1 MQVKRLAWLGT
12 RTERFDET
20 TAFFRDVLGI
30 PMFNEEPG
38 FGMLQ
43 LPSGD
48 RDFVEVFA
56 PDNPS
61 AALYST
67 GPVVGLLVDDIDQAR
82 VELDTGREHLRD
94 HAGLAPADWLDA
106 DDLDGPAPIALAIEL
121 EEEHALPLPEL
132 ELATPHRNRLSGR
145 AQEHRHTV
153 GVAVRGLNVLGTDV
167 FRAAVPIVVGVVVL
181 GGDEPPEEH
190 GEVLEESALPLVHPY
205 GAGRMRRVDAAD
217 AVADRALVDSLLH
230 LVRDVR
236 DGQPAGG
243 AKVRFVLERLHG
255 RVTLCQ
261 ERPSHRRRT
270 RYGRAWRYAARP
282 EGP

>member
-1 MQVKRLAWLGT
+1 VQVKRLAWLGT

-82 VELDTGREHLRD
+82 VELDT
-94 HAGLAPADWLDA
+94 AGVELIGSTQWLQSM
-106 DDLDGPAPIALAIEL
+106 DGYGWF
-121 EEEHALPLPEL
+121 H
-132 ELATPHRNRLSGR
+132 
-145 AQEHRHTV
+145 
-153 GVAVRGLNVLGTDV
+153 VRGPDGNIYAIMQDS
-167 FRAAVPIVVGVVVL
+167 R
-181 GGDEPPEEH
+181 PPT
-190 GEVLEESALPLVHPY
+190 G
-205 GAGRMRRVDAAD
+205 
-217 AVADRALVDSLLH
+217 
-230 LVRDVR
+230 
-236 DGQPAGG
+236 
-243 AKVRFVLERLHG
+243 
-255 RVTLCQ
+255 
-261 ERPSHRRRT
+261 
-270 RYGRAWRYAARP
+270 
-282 EGP
+282 